1 MNRAVMKT
9 QQMTGIALSGFALC
23 GLSACSSWFPAEV
36 KPPPAGRVSVVYSGN
51 VDGEI
56 EPCG

>member
-1 MNRAVMKT
+1 MTTPHRALLT
-9 QQMTGIALSGFALC
+9 HLRPALAPIAAAIS
-23 GLSACSSWFPAEV
+23 LSACTETV
-36 KPPPAGRVSVVYSGN
+36 RPPPAGRVSVVYAGN

>member
-1 MNRAVMKT
+1 
-9 QQMTGIALSGFALC
+9 MTPIALFALTA
-23 GLSACSSWFPAEV
+23 LSACTEKV
-36 KPPPAGRVSVVYSGN
+36 RPPPAGRVSVVYAGN